1 MAPAATANTKLTS
14 CHGVRT
20 WTATLGLAAQS
31 SMRRYHTPTLST
43 SRPRLTA
50 LSANARSRH
59 GTELV
64 LHRQLANPLRG
75 CREDRVRDR
84 RHHGRRPGLAHA
96 TRRLAALH
104 QVYLYRRSLAHAQR
118 PVVVEVVLLRA
129 TVLDSHFA
137 PQGGRHAKDDAA
149 LHLRFHDFG
158 IDDRAAVDR
167 AHHAGDAHLPLPR
180 HRHLGD
186 LRDVAAER
194 MQQRDPAPGS
204 WRERLSPTRL
214 RRGELEH
221 RLGAR

>member
-64 LHRQLANPLRG
+64 LHRQLAHPLPG

-84 RHHGRRPGLAHA
+84 RHHGRRPGLTYAA
-96 TRRLAALH
+96 GRLGALH
-104 QVYLYRRSLAHAQR
+104 QVHVDQRRLSHAQR
-118 PVVVEVVLLRA
+118 PVIVEVVLLHA
-129 TVLDSHFA
+129 TVLDSDFA
-137 PQGGRHAKDDAA
+137 PQGGRHAEDDAA
-149 LHLRFHDFG
+149 LHLCLHDVR

-167 AHHAGDAHLPLPR
+167 AH
-180 HRHLGD
+180 
-186 LRDVAAER
+186 
-194 MQQRDPAPGS
+194 
-204 WRERLSPTRL
+204 
-214 RRGELEH
+214 
-221 RLGAR
+221 